1 MKLEQIID
9 KYMEMFEYKA
19 ELIPFGFTDF
29 EPAIESEEDLY
40 NAYEKCIKQGK
51 KWEEL
56 YKIVGTEGI
65 RE

>member
-1 MKLEQIID
+1 MTLDKIIQ

-19 ELIPFGFTDF
+19 ELIPFDFTDF
-29 EPAIESEEDLY
+29 EPVIESEEDLY
-40 NAYEKCIKQGK
+40 NAYENCIKQGK

-56 YKIVGTEGI
+56 YKIVGTEGV

>member
-29 EPAIESEEDLY
+29 EPAIESEEDLC

-56 YKIVGTEGI
+56 YKVVGTEGV